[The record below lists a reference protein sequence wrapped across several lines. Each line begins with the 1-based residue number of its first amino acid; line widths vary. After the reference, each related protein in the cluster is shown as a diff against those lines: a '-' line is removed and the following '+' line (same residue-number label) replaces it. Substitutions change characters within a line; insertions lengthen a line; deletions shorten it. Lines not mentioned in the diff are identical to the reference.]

1 MQTAIRHPAP
11 QTPPPPRGA
20 GPREPL
26 APDIFQGIPPGAA
39 IYGLIRERDGR
50 STWINLRSGRPTKQ
64 VDRQR
69 GDFGMSL
76 AEVERLRLDQRVDQD
91 KRPCEGIAWVAKG
104 MEQEIWF
111 KVEPLLGASPSDE
124 HGRVPDVNPS
134 VLGGLCMVSGVGQF
148 HTNEEDPC
156 NPDKRLTPYAFVTL
170 SDIRALVDNPPQV
183 AKPQGQWVIP
193 STLESRNFKRQE
205 DKGSFCLLWADLD
218 HNPQPV
224 KRVTEAISTITAGC
238 DHEVYTSRSATVEC
252 PKSRV
257 LIPLAT
263 PMRGADWVVCQE
275 VLNDFLEGHGLT
287 PDRASE
293 GAAQLCYLP
302 NRGEH
307 YESVSQREGVVFDPL
322 SHWAHE
328 ISAKRRAIAQQQA
341 DSATRKAQA
350 EARRGALTDGHSK
363 KSLIEAFNECWTVQE
378 VLIKAGY
385 AQRGNSFRHPA
396 SESGSFS
403 ATVKD
408 GRVHSLSSADP
419 LYTGGGGGGAHDAF
433 SAFSVLNHA
442 GDQRAALMDA
452 GDQWLTIGGLSW
464 NKARQREFMQAG
476 QSVEA
481 DLSSLLNPD
490 GSARTG
496 GVWPEGT
503 GSKERSP
510 EGSEGSQTGLSEPA
524 RPDPSDGSGRGT
536 GMPKTGLERFLVRI
550 ADSVNYADEP
560 HPHVIAGIVPEGEV
574 TLCAGHGGSGKSFI
588 WLLLAVFVA
597 YGVSNGSIQVQRR
610 RVLFFS
616 AEDDAAT
623 LRRRLGRICRTYGI
637 APETLKGWLHILDAS
652 EFDPTLYLP
661 LQAGRTHGPAQLL
674 DEVAEYV
681 EAHEIGLTI
690 LDNASDV
697 FAGNEIIRGEV
708 RGFIRAIRQRLARP
722 DRAVV
727 LLAHV
732 TKIVAAQKGAR
743 GDEDYSGSSAWHN
756 TARSR
761 LAIEQD
767 IDPLRVVMH
776 HRKANRGPLAGPM
789 YFDWVDGVPV
799 LRGSSEIPGAALAS
813 KMREESQRQRD
824 EQDMEVIVDLIADF
838 NARDELVTT
847 SNQGGYTVF
856 KTLQGTGE
864 LPKGMTSERLIQLIR
879 QLERS
884 GLLIRQS
891 SRRNS
896 KDRKGFVVVG
906 APRQTPAPPT
916 PL

>member
-1 MQTAIRHPAP
+1 MQTAVREP
-11 QTPPPPRGA
+11 QQPILPHPRGA
-20 GPREPL
+20 GPRGPVDLETIQ
-26 APDIFQGIPPGAA
+26 DIPSGAA
-39 IYGLIRERDGR
+39 IYGLIRECDGR
-50 STWINLRSGRPTKQ
+50 SIWINPRSGRPTKQ
-64 VDRQR
+64 ADLKR

-76 AEVERLRLDQRVDQD
+76 TEVERLLPNQRVDQD
-91 KRPCEGIAWVAKG
+91 GRPWEGIAWVARG
-104 MEQEIWF
+104 VAQERWF
-111 KVEPLLGASPSDE
+111 GVKPLPGAGPSDE
-124 HGRVPDVNPS
+124 HRPVPVVNPNA
-134 VLGGLCMVSGVGQF
+134 GGDPAMASGFGQF
-148 HTNEEDPC
+148 HTNEADPSS
-156 NPDKRLTPYAFVTL
+156 PGKRLTPYSSVTL
-170 SDIRALVDNPPQV
+170 ADIRTLVDRPQQV
-183 AKPQGQWVIP
+183 DKTDGQWLIP
-193 STLESRNFKRQE
+193 STLARRNFKLQE
-205 DKGSFCLLWADLD
+205 AEGMFCLLWADLD
-218 HNPQPV
+218 KDPKPIQ
-224 KRVTEAISTITAGC
+224 RVAEVISTITAGC

-252 PKSRV
+252 PKYRV

-341 DSATRKAQA
+341 DSATMKAQA

-378 VLIKAGY
+378 ILIKAGY

-442 GDQRAALMDA
+442 GDQRAALKDA

-490 GSARTG
+490 GSVRTG
-496 GVWPEGT
+496 GVRPEGAGT
-503 GSKERSP
+503 NEQSP
-510 EGSEGSQTGLSEPA
+510 EGSEGPQTGPSGPE
-524 RPDPSDGSGRGT
+524 RPDPSDGAGEGVGGSQ
-536 GMPKTGLERFLVRI
+536 TGLERHLVRI
-550 ADSVNYADEP
+550 ADAANCADES
-560 HPHVIAGIVPEGEV
+560 HPHVIAGIVPEGEL

-588 WLLLAVFVA
+588 WLLLAVLVA
-597 YGVSNGSIQVQRR
+597 YGASNGSIQVQRR

-623 LRRRLGRICRTYGI
+623 LRRRLSRICRTYGI
-637 APETLKGWLHILDAS
+637 APEALQGWLHILDAS
-652 EFDPTLYLP
+652 ELDPTMYLP
-661 LQAGRTHGPAQLL
+661 PAGRHAHGPAQLL
-674 DEVAEYV
+674 GKVAEYV
-681 EAHEIGLTI
+681 EAQEIGLTI

-697 FAGNEIIRGEV
+697 FAGNEIVRGEV
-708 RGFIRAIRQRLARP
+708 RGFIRAVRQRLARP
-722 DRAVV
+722 NRAVV

-732 TKIVAAQKGAR
+732 AKIVAAKKGAQ

-756 TARSR
+756 SARSR
-761 LAIEQD
+761 LTIEQTAE
-767 IDPLRVVMH
+767 PMRVVMH
-776 HRKANRGPLAGPM
+776 HRKANRGPLVSSIS
-789 YFDWVDGVPV
+789 FDWVDGVPV
-799 LRGSSEIPGAALAS
+799 MGGCSGIPGAELAAS
-813 KMREESQRQRD
+813 LLNEAQRKRD
-824 EQDMEVIVDLIADF
+824 EQDMEVIVALIADF
-838 NARDELVTT
+838 NVRDEHVTT
-847 SNQGGYTVF
+847 SNKGGYTVF
-856 KTLQGTGE
+856 KTLQGTGS

-884 GLLIRQS
+884 GRLIRQQ

-896 KDRKGFVVVG
+896 KDREGFVVQG
-906 APRQTPAPPT
+906 DPTKPLPP
-916 PL
+916 